1 MDGPL
6 DQGLGRFQE
15 TTEEGVAP
23 QPEKMGTKAGSFCD
37 FYFKLFQQEV

>member
-1 MDGPL
+1 MDHLIKVWAGSKRL
-6 DQGLGRFQE
+6 LKR
-15 TTEEGVAP
+15 GVAP